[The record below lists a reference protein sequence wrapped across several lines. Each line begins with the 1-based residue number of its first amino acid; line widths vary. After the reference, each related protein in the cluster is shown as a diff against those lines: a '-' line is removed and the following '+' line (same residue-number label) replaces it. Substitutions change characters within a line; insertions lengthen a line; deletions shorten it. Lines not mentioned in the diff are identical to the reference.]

1 MDECDTRR
9 LCTRAQVTKSYG
21 NKSSLRGG
29 GPRRARRS
37 APASSRA
44 RQVHIRSFTPIWSI
58 SCYRPYR
65 ITARTLRAYAL
76 RLSSILGCLAR
87 ARGRAAAAPR
97 GTAVRRDRSGHIR
110 YSLISV
116 RLAYNVNSRASLAR
130 PAGTR
135 TGPPHAPIAEGKG
148 RPNTIGLAFRR
159 ARTGAR
165 GPPASWLAVACN
177 GTSPG

>member
-21 NKSSLRGG
+21 TKSSHRGG

-87 ARGRAAAAPR
+87 SGARRRGRRRDR
-97 GTAVRRDRSGHIR
+97 GVRRDRSGHRR

-135 TGPPHAPIAEGKG
+135 TGPHDRSRKG
-148 RPNTIGLAFRR
+148 RETPRAPRGPPARARAARIGLAFRR
-159 ARTGAR
+159 ARTTR
-165 GPPASWLAVACN
+165 QLACC
-177 GTSPG
+177 SL

>member
-87 ARGRAAAAPR
+87 SGARAAAAARDR
-97 GTAVRRDRSGHIR
+97 GAVRRDRSGHIR

-135 TGPPHAPIAEGKG
+135 TGPHESRTTDRGREGKRPG
-148 RPNTIGLAFRR
+148 RPAARPRGR
-159 ARTGAR
+159 APRE
-165 GPPASWLAVACN
+165 
-177 GTSPG
+177 